1 MKVFRNLILGFFL
14 GIFVILMLTVIPTL
28 RYENNIGSS
37 FLRNDFH
44 KRIKLQLTSKMDEL
58 SNLIPVDKI
67 VGVVYNKSKFHQ
79 MEKDIYHIVNYSK
92 TNIIEA
98 KKKYTAI
105 LDKMTTKEELK
116 KKTNDV
122 TQSNLNGKDIDA
134 ADQHLDKYTKAIR

>member
-14 GIFVILMLTVIPTL
+14 GIFVILMLTVLPTL

-44 KRIKLQLTSKMDEL
+44 KRIKLKLTSKIDEL
-58 SNLIPVDKI
+58 SNLISVDKI

-98 KKKYTAI
+98 KKKIY
-105 LDKMTTKEELK
+105 
-116 KKTNDV
+116 
-122 TQSNLNGKDIDA
+122 S
-134 ADQHLDKYTKAIR
+134 YIR